1 MSEKFNLSW
10 NDFKDS
16 VSGSFKILRDE
27 KDFFDVTLVTD
38 DEISIEAHK
47 VVLSASSPF
56 FKNILRKS
64 QKSHPLVYLSGV
76 HSRDLQFVMDY
87 VYQGQIQ
94 IYQDYLDS
102 FMDCATKL
110 KISGLT
116 GQEKYEE
123 VNPDT
128 TSNMDLEQREETF
141 KQEIPEYDT
150 TKTRNSSE
158 RRTAMP
164 RQRRSQGNEKSLVF
178 PSEGS
183 NVDIESLERQLEE
196 NVLKEGIMFSC
207 FLCGKTSNQKITIKN
222 HIEAVHMDG
231 LSFPCSMCSTVS
243 RCRVNL
249 RNHISKKHRL

>member
-56 FKNILRKS
+56 FKNMLRKS

-94 IYQDYLDS
+94 IYQDHLDS
-102 FMDCATKL
+102 FMDCAKKL
-110 KISGLT
+110 KISGQTFHPLQDHDCHQSEDNLGKT
-116 GQEKYEE
+116 G
-123 VNPDT
+123 
-128 TSNMDLEQREETF
+128 
-141 KQEIPEYDT
+141 
-150 TKTRNSSE
+150 
-158 RRTAMP
+158 
-164 RQRRSQGNEKSLVF
+164 
-178 PSEGS
+178 
-183 NVDIESLERQLEE
+183 E
-196 NVLKEGIMFSC
+196 NVRNARSSSAVIAALSA
-207 FLCGKTSNQKITIKN
+207 KT
-222 HIEAVHMDG
+222 
-231 LSFPCSMCSTVS
+231 PW
-243 RCRVNL
+243 
-249 RNHISKKHRL
+249 